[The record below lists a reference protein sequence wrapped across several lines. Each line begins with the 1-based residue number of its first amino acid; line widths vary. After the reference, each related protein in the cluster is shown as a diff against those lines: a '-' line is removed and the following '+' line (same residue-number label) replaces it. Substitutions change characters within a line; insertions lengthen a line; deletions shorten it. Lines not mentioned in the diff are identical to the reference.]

1 MGRGQT
7 TVTWLRT
14 LSQSS
19 AMLANVS
26 EVHFFFSPVF
36 FFVSS
41 ILSSSLLPLS
51 FLSSSFPS
59 SSSALSV
66 IVRAKILSI
75 SFAEVSKLRSAAYV
89 NNGWRRTELSG
100 TRSLCFLDLA
110 RSPAAAQRSTSAIG
124 RWILSPAMAKSISA
138 SIEKVEDELS
148 DPARASAITDYTRY
162 IFPTDAWTNVSCT
175 LPGVALLV
183 NMKRMG
189 KSSHNHFKLLLS
201 ALLSHMKYWIEW
213 RCLLQITFSSWWS
226 INMDNL
232 LVDIIVQTVIL
243 TFLELLKKK
252 GECSSAIHFFVCK
265 EQWAL

>member
-100 TRSLCFLDLA
+100 TSSLCFLDLA

-124 RWILSPAMAKSISA
+124 RWILSTAMAKSISA

-162 IFPTDAWTNVSCT
+162 IFQRTHEQTSVVLCLAW
-175 LPGVALLV
+175 
-183 NMKRMG
+183 
-189 KSSHNHFKLLLS
+189 H
-201 ALLSHMKYWIEW
+201 
-213 RCLLQITFSSWWS
+213 SWW
-226 INMDNL
+226 IWKEWGNL
-232 LVDIIVQTVIL
+232 PTTISNYCCLPCFHTWNI
-243 TFLELLKKK
+243 ELNGDVCCKLR
-252 GECSSAIHFFVCK
+252 SARDGV
-265 EQWAL
+265 